1 MKRINAIKSECLLNL
16 IRRRRDGLG
25 LHSDSYVLS
34 DQQKITV
41 RTSDK
46 RRYEK
51 IGTSHVFTILGSVKI
66 ILGECHDKL

>member
-1 MKRINAIKSECLLNL
+1 MKRVDAIKSECQLNL

-25 LHSDSYVLS
+25 LHSDAYVMS

-46 RRYEK
+46 RIYKKTGNRP
-51 IGTSHVFTILGSVKI
+51 VFTILGSVKI
-66 ILGECHDKL
+66 ILGEYHK